1 MPIMHSAWAVPTK
14 LHHAGWQP
22 NEVNFTVARQ
32 YAASAVLI
40 LLNSTATQRGNIPT
54 VDVELT

>member
-1 MPIMHSAWAVPTK
+1 MPIMHSAWTVPTK
-14 LHHAGWQP
+14 LHHTGWQP
-22 NEVNFTVARQ
+22 KEVNFTVTRQ

-40 LLNSTATQRGNIPT
+40 LLNCTATRRGNILS